1 MMQSIQNKWSDIKK
15 NMPHYKKIWLG
26 QNENKGLL
34 YKIGL
39 YFLVISFAFVFI
51 YPIFY
56 MFMIS
61 LMSNTD
67 LVDSTVLWIPT
78 RPYWD
83 NYRFA
88 LRGLGLNQMFIEH
101 VVSVFIQNK
110 TEDINMSIET
120 TKLIVI
126 LLIGPLTVLLGRI
139 YTQNTKKL
147 IIISAILFVFLMI
160 MPKSYVDSLY
170 VSGTTTFLTVI
181 SSAVVGYGLAR
192 FDFKGKKLILL
203 MMLIVYILPKT
214 LLFIPLSILYGSLG
228 IKGTMFALWGP
239 AILGQGMQS
248 TFFILIFFQF
258 FRLIPKQIEESARID
273 GANPFYIFIKIAVPM
288 ALPAFVIALTYG
300 FAVNWNEL
308 FFTNVY
314 LEGNIK
320 TIPMLLQQLSSVWG
334 SAADYASGGDFVNVD
349 FTESKA
355 FAGTILS
362 IIPIVIMYGFIQK
375 YFIESIDRSGIT
387 GE

>member
-1 MMQSIQNKWSDIKK
+1 MQSIQNKWSDIKK

-147 IIISAILFVFLMI
+147 IVISAILFVFLMI

-192 FDFKGKKLILL
+192 FEFKGKKLILL

>member
-1 MMQSIQNKWSDIKK
+1 
-15 NMPHYKKIWLG
+15 
-26 QNENKGLL
+26 
-34 YKIGL
+34 
-39 YFLVISFAFVFI
+39 
-51 YPIFY
+51 
-56 MFMIS
+56 
-61 LMSNTD
+61 
-67 LVDSTVLWIPT
+67 
-78 RPYWD
+78 
-83 NYRFA
+83 
-88 LRGLGLNQMFIEH
+88 
-101 VVSVFIQNK
+101 
-110 TEDINMSIET
+110 
-120 TKLIVI
+120 
-126 LLIGPLTVLLGRI
+126 
-139 YTQNTKKL
+139 
-147 IIISAILFVFLMI
+147 MI

-192 FDFKGKKLILL
+192 FEFKGKKLILL

>member
-1 MMQSIQNKWSDIKK
+1 MMQSMKNRWSNFNK
-15 NMPHYKKIWLG
+15 NLPHYKKIWFG

-67 LVDSTVLWIPT
+67 LVDSTVMWIPT
-78 RPYWD
+78 RPFWD

-88 LRGLGLNQMFIEH
+88 LRGLGLNEMFIQH
-101 VVSVFIQNK
+101 VINTFILNQR
-110 TEDINMSIET
+110 EDINMEIET
-120 TKLIVI
+120 TKLIVL
-126 LLIGPLTVLLGRI
+126 LLIGPAIVFLGRI
-139 YTQNTKKL
+139 YTSKTKNL
-147 IIISAILFVFLMI
+147 IIIAVILFAFMMV

-192 FDFKGKKLILL
+192 FDFKGKKLILFL
-203 MMLIVYILPKT
+203 MLIVYILPKT

-273 GANPFYIFIKIAVPM
+273 GANPFYIFVKIAIPM
-288 ALPAFVIALTYG
+288 ALPAFVISLTYG

-334 SAADYASGGDFVNVD
+334 SAADYSSGGDFVNID

-362 IIPIVIMYGFIQK
+362 IIPIVVMYGFIQK

>member
-1 MMQSIQNKWSDIKK
+1 MIESIQNKWLEIKK
-15 NMPHYKKIWLG
+15 NKQKYKKIFLG
-26 QNENKGLL
+26 QGENKGLL
-34 YKIGL
+34 YKVGV
-39 YFLVISFAFVFI
+39 YFLAISFAFVFL

-67 LVDSTVLWIPT
+67 LVDSTVMWIPT
-78 RPYWD
+78 KPYWN

-88 LRGLGLNQMFIEH
+88 LRGLGLNITFIQH
-101 VVSVFIQNK
+101 IINVFILKNQPNV
-110 TEDINMSIET
+110 DMGIET
-120 TKLIVI
+120 MKVIV
-126 LLIGPLTVLLGRI
+126 LVLMGPLVVLIGRI
-139 YTQNTKKL
+139 YTPQTKKL
-147 IIISAILFVFLMI
+147 IIIASALFVLFMI
-160 MPKSYVDSLY
+160 LPKSYVDSLY
-170 VSGTTTFLTVI
+170 VAGTTTFVTVI
-181 SSAVVGYGLAR
+181 SSAIIGYGLAR
-192 FDFKGKKLILL
+192 FNFRGKKLIMFL
-203 MMLIVYILPKT
+203 MIIVYILPKT
-214 LLFIPLSILYGSLG
+214 LLFIPLSIMYGSLG

-258 FRLIPKQIEESARID
+258 FRMIPKQIEESAHVD

-288 ALPAFVIALTYG
+288 ALPAFVIALTYS

-314 LEGNIK
+314 LEGKIK

-334 SAADYASGGDFVNVD
+334 SAADYASGGDFVNID

-355 FAGTILS
+355 FSGTILS
-362 IIPIVIMYGFIQK
+362 IIPIMLMYGFIQK
-375 YFIESIDRSGIT
+375 YFIESIDRAGIT

>member
-1 MMQSIQNKWSDIKK
+1 MMSSIQEKWQNIKK
-15 NMPHYKKIWLG
+15 NIPTYKKIWLSQG
-26 QNENKGLL
+26 ENKGLL
-34 YKIGL
+34 FKITI

-78 RPYWD
+78 TPYWN

-88 LRGLGLNQMFIEH
+88 LRGLGLNTMYIQH
-101 VVSVFIQNK
+101 VINVFILNQR
-110 TEDINMSIET
+110 EDINMSIET
-120 TKLIVI
+120 MKLVV
-126 LLIGPLTVLLGRI
+126 LVLIGPAIVFIGRI
-139 YTQNTKKL
+139 YTSQTKKL
-147 IIISAILFVFLMI
+147 IIIAAVLFVLLMVF
-160 MPKSYVDSLY
+160 PKSYVDSLY
-170 VSGTTTFLTVI
+170 VSGTTTFLTVL
-181 SSAVVGYGLAR
+181 SSAAIGYGLAR
-192 FDFKGKKLILL
+192 FKFKGKGIVLFL
-203 MMLIVYILPKT
+203 MLIVYILPKT

-239 AILGQGMQS
+239 ALLGQGLQA

-273 GANPFYIFIKIAVPM
+273 GANPFYIFMKIAIPM
-288 ALPAFVIALTYG
+288 ALPAFIISLTYG

-334 SAADYASGGDFVNVD
+334 STADYASGGNYVNID

-362 IIPIVIMYGFIQK
+362 IIPLVIMYGVIQK
-375 YFIESIDRSGIT
+375 YFIESIDNSGIT
-387 GE
+387 GQ

>member
-1 MMQSIQNKWSDIKK
+1 MMSSIQEKWQNIKK
-15 NMPHYKKIWLG
+15 NIPTYKKIWLG
-26 QNENKGLL
+26 QGENKGLL
-34 YKIGL
+34 FKITI

-78 RPYWD
+78 TPYWN

-88 LRGLGLNQMFIEH
+88 LRGLGLNTMYIQH
-101 VVSVFIQNK
+101 VINVFILNQR
-110 TEDINMSIET
+110 EDINMSIET
-120 TKLIVI
+120 MKLVV
-126 LLIGPLTVLLGRI
+126 LVLIGPAIVFIGRI
-139 YTQNTKKL
+139 YTSQTKKL
-147 IIISAILFVFLMI
+147 IIIAAVLFVLLMVF
-160 MPKSYVDSLY
+160 PKSYVDSLY
-170 VSGTTTFLTVI
+170 VSGTTTFLTVL
-181 SSAVVGYGLAR
+181 SSAAIGYGLAR
-192 FDFKGKKLILL
+192 FKFKGKGIVLFL
-203 MMLIVYILPKT
+203 MLIVYILPKT

-239 AILGQGMQS
+239 ALLGQGLQA

-273 GANPFYIFIKIAVPM
+273 GANPFYIFMKIAIPM
-288 ALPAFVIALTYG
+288 ALPAFIISLTYG

-334 SAADYASGGDFVNVD
+334 STADYASGGNYVNID

-362 IIPIVIMYGFIQK
+362 IIPLVIMYGVIQK
-375 YFIESIDRSGIT
+375 YFIESIDNSGIT
-387 GE
+387 GQ

>member
-1 MMQSIQNKWSDIKK
+1 MMQSMSKKWNDFKH
-15 NMPHYKKIWLG
+15 NLPRYKKVLFG
-26 QNENKGLL
+26 QSENKGLL

-39 YFLVISFAFVFI
+39 YFLVISFAFVFV

-56 MFMIS
+56 MLMIS
-61 LMSNTD
+61 LMSNMD

-78 RPYWD
+78 QVYWD

-88 LRGLGLNQMFIEH
+88 LRGLGLNVMYIRYVINIFILGQRTNINMDIEIMKLA
-101 VVSVFIQNK
+101 VIVLLGPAIVFI
-110 TEDINMSIET
+110 
-120 TKLIVI
+120 
-126 LLIGPLTVLLGRI
+126 GRI
-139 YTQNTKKL
+139 YTPQLKKL
-147 IIISAILFVFLMI
+147 IIIGALLFVFLML

-170 VSGTTTFLTVI
+170 VSGTTTLMTVI
-181 SSAVVGYGLAR
+181 GSAVIGYGLAR
-192 FDFKGKKLILL
+192 FEFKGKRLILFL
-203 MMLIVYILPKT
+203 MLLVYILPKT
-214 LLFIPLSILYGSLG
+214 LLFIPLSILYGSMG

-239 AILGQGMQS
+239 AILGHGLQS

-258 FRLIPKQIEESARID
+258 FRMIPKQIEESARID
-273 GANPFYIFIKIAVPM
+273 GANPFYIFIKIAIPM

-300 FAVNWNEL
+300 FAVNWNEM

-314 LEGNIK
+314 LEGQIK

-334 SAADYASGGDFVNVD
+334 SVADYGAGSDVVNVD

-355 FAGTILS
+355 FSGSILS
-362 IIPIVIMYGFIQK
+362 IIPMIIMFGFIQK

>member
-1 MMQSIQNKWSDIKK
+1 
-15 NMPHYKKIWLG
+15 
-26 QNENKGLL
+26 
-34 YKIGL
+34 
-39 YFLVISFAFVFI
+39 
-51 YPIFY
+51 

-67 LVDSTVLWIPT
+67 LVDSTVMWIPT
-78 RPYWD
+78 RPFWD

-88 LRGLGLNQMFIEH
+88 LRGLGLNEMFIQH
-101 VVSVFIQNK
+101 VINTFILNQR
-110 TEDINMSIET
+110 EDINMEIET
-120 TKLIVI
+120 TKLIVL
-126 LLIGPLTVLLGRI
+126 LLIGPAIVFLGRI
-139 YTQNTKKL
+139 YTSKTKNL
-147 IIISAILFVFLMI
+147 IIIAVILFAFMMV

-192 FDFKGKKLILL
+192 FDFKGKKLILFL
-203 MMLIVYILPKT
+203 MLIVYILPKT

-273 GANPFYIFIKIAVPM
+273 GANPFYIFVKIAIPM
-288 ALPAFVIALTYG
+288 ALPAFVISLTYG

-334 SAADYASGGDFVNVD
+334 SAADYSSGGDFVNID

-362 IIPIVIMYGFIQK
+362 IIPIVVMYGFIQK

>member
-88 LRGLGLNQMFIEH
+88 LRGLGLNKMFIEH
-101 VVSVFIQNK
+101 VISVFIQQNR
-110 TEDINMSIET
+110 EDINMSIET

-147 IIISAILFVFLMI
+147 IVISAILFVFLMI

-192 FDFKGKKLILL
+192 FEFKGKKLILL

>member
-147 IIISAILFVFLMI
+147 IVISAILFVFLMI

-192 FDFKGKKLILL
+192 FEFKGKKLILL